1 MEEEGPLYASQ
12 GYKAFMLRSTP
23 LYLLVILCTLGCRSV
38 PAGTATPDA
47 VAPQPAS
54 QLEQPPPPG
63 LSVKT
68 EDPCGDAP
76 ADLEP
81 WLSEGLL
88 VLGEYHGTLE
98 SPRAV
103 VQALCAASASGRRAW
118 LALEFPRDEQQ
129 RMESF
134 LATGDEAAL
143 LESPFWRRD
152 YQDGRSSQAMLG
164 LLGEVRRLRGAG
176 REVRLL
182 AVDAPLQED
191 DGGKERDEH
200 MAERIAE
207 VRTRAPAEPMVF
219 LVGNLH
225 ATRRLIIPR
234 SAVWRLV
241 KRGVSLKTLTL
252 EARDGTAWLCGA
264 TCGVNTMRG
273 PDLGTEPGILETE
286 RATKGGYDGV
296 WYLVTVTASPPAW
309 APPPLGRSGR
319 EQSGR

>member
-1 MEEEGPLYASQ
+1 MI
-12 GYKAFMLRSTP
+12 RSAP
-23 LYLLVILCTLGCRSV
+23 VYLLVILCTLGCRSV
-38 PAGTATPDA
+38 PS
-47 VAPQPAS
+47 S

-68 EDPCGDAP
+68 EDPCGDTP
-76 ADLEP
+76 AELEP

-88 VLGEYHGTLE
+88 VLGEHHGTVE

-129 RMESF
+129 RLESF

-143 LESPFWRRD
+143 LEGPFWRRD

-164 LLGEVRRLRGAG
+164 LLGQVRRLRLAG
-176 REVRLL
+176 REVRVL
-182 AVDAPLQED
+182 AVDAPPQAD
-191 DGGKERDEH
+191 AGDKERDEY
-200 MAERIAE
+200 MAEHIAE
-207 VRTRAPAEPMVF
+207 VRARAPAEPMVF
-219 LVGNLH
+219 LVGNVH

-241 KRGVSLKTLTL
+241 KRGVVLKTLTL
-252 EARDGTAWLCGA
+252 EAREGTAWQCGA
-264 TCGVNTMRG
+264 TCGVTTMRG
-273 PDLGTEPGILETE
+273 PDLGPEPRLLETE

-296 WYLVTVTASPPAW
+296 WYLVTATASPPAW
-309 APPPLGRSGR
+309 APAL
-319 EQSGR
+319 

>member
-1 MEEEGPLYASQ
+1 MEHLGQKGESPLYGSQ
-12 GYKAFMLRSTP
+12 GYKAFMLRSAR
-23 LYLLVILCTLGCRSV
+23 LYLLVVLCTLGCRSV
-38 PAGTATPDA
+38 PAGPATPDA
-47 VAPQPAS
+47 EAPRAAAP
-54 QLEQPPPPG
+54 LEQPPPPEP
-63 LSVKT
+63 SMKA
-68 EDPCGDAP
+68 ENPCGEAP
-76 ADLEP
+76 AELER

-88 VLGEYHGTLE
+88 VLGENHGTVE
-98 SPRAV
+98 APRAV
-103 VQALCAASASGRRAW
+103 VQALCAASAGGRRAW

-164 LLGEVRRLRGAG
+164 LLGQVRRLRVAG
-176 REVRLL
+176 RDVRLL
-182 AVDAPLQED
+182 AVDAPLQAD
-191 DGGKERDEH
+191 AGDKERDEL
-200 MAERIAE
+200 MAEHLAE

-219 LVGNLH
+219 LVGNIH

-241 KRGVSLKTLTL
+241 KQGVALKTLIL
-252 EARDGTAWLCGA
+252 EARDGTAWQCGA
-264 TCGVNTMRG
+264 TCGVIKMRG
-273 PDLGTEPGILETE
+273 PDLGPEPRLLETE

-309 APPPLGRSGR
+309 APPP
-319 EQSGR
+319 